1 MTTSFQKNDQD
12 NCLKSPSSVST
23 AETSI
28 KFDQNW
34 IGKKEKKVSFDT
46 KLTVVYIKSYKKY
59 NKIGENVEGNNKK
72 DNIKCNCCIY

>member
-1 MTTSFQKNDQD
+1 MTTVFQKNDKD

-23 AETSI
+23 ATSL

-34 IGKKEKKVSFDT
+34 IGKKERKVSFNT

-59 NKIGENVEGNNKK
+59 NKIDENVGGNNKK
-72 DNIKCNCCIY
+72 DIIKCNCCIY